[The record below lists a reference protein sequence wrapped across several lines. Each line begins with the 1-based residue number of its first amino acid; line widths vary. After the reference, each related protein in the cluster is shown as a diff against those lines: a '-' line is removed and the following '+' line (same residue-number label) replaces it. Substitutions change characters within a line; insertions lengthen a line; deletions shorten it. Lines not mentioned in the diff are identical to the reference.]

1 MTSYAAERMSLL
13 YAEMAVLYAA
23 SFFCVNHVFFFSPLF
38 LMYFYTKFVYVLYG
52 MSVIVCS

>member
-1 MTSYAAERMSLL
+1 VTSYAAERMSLL
-13 YAEMAVLYAA
+13 YAEMAVLFAA
-23 SFFCVNHVFFFSPLF
+23 SFFCVNHVFSSIV